1 MSASP
6 PSADTFQVSQMSNKE
21 PGTQPA
27 APRTK
32 KARIA
37 LLVCDTPIP
46 AVLKQ
51 HGDYEAIFTRLFEA
65 SRPADVPAFRLDAF
79 DVKKGEYP
87 PESILDEYL
96 GIVITGS
103 GSFTQ
108 IIRHMREIST
118 DVHGSQQCV

>member
-6 PSADTFQVSQMSNKE
+6 PSADAPFEVSQMTNKE
-21 PGTQPA
+21 QGAQSA
-27 APRTK
+27 GPRTK

-46 AVLKQ
+46 AILKQ
-51 HGDYEAIFTRLFEA
+51 QGDYEAIFTRLFEA

-96 GIVITGS
+96 GVVLTGS
-103 GSFTQ
+103 GLSLYSL
-108 IIRHMREIST
+108 RNLELSA
-118 DVHGSQQCV
+118 DVLVSKQCI